1 MPYHQSAEKHI
12 RKSKKQR
19 LMNRQ
24 YKSQLSTLIKDIRK
38 ASSKKEAEKVLQ
50 NAIPCLDKLSSKGI
64 IHRNKAA
71 NQKSKLTKFVN
82 TLK

>member
-1 MPYHQSAEKHI
+1 MPHHQSAEKRI

-19 LMNRQ
+19 LINRQ
-24 YKSQLSTLIKDIRK
+24 YKSQLTTLTKEVRK
-38 ASSKKEAEKVLQ
+38 ASNKKEAEKALQ
-50 NAIPCLDKLSSKGI
+50 NLIPCLDKLSSKRV
-64 IHRNKAA
+64 IHSNKAA